1 MTVLIKYPHQT
12 KKLNE
17 DFFKR
22 KDQELTNLNWTKW
35 AGWFDTDG
43 FFITEEYKKG
53 KFSKKTGLKLKD
65 RQPVKLFSKTFEG
78 SLCYSKHKTITPE
91 PYRKE
96 YIAKEYTTKIHG
108 PKAIWFTKNVYPYLI
123 KEEKKDYAARLL
135 GYRPASKNFTT
146 WTRGEITHYL
156 ATATEGDGHIRC
168 GHYTKEASN
177 IDVTIASSD
186 VQYLSDIR
194 YLLEKKLAVTGTL
207 SEHST
212 YETQEGI
219 KTKYTLAICCS
230 QRNPQN
236 INFFQNLVKDNVMT
250 LDRKKQKVE
259 AFVSYIS

>member
-1 MTVLIKYPHQT
+1 MTILIKYPKQT
-12 KKLNE
+12 KKTNE

-22 KDQELTNLNWTKW
+22 KDQELTNLDW
-35 AGWFDTDG
+35 ARWGGWFDTDG

-194 YLLEKKLAVTGTL
+194 YLLEKKLAVTSTL
-207 SEHST
+207 AEFLI
-212 YETQEGI
+212 YETQKGE
-219 KTKYTLAICCS
+219 KTKYTLTIYCS

-236 INFFQNLVKDNVMT
+236 INFFQSLVKDNVMT
-250 LDRKKQKVE
+250 LDRKKQKVQK
-259 AFVSYIS
+259 FVTYVS